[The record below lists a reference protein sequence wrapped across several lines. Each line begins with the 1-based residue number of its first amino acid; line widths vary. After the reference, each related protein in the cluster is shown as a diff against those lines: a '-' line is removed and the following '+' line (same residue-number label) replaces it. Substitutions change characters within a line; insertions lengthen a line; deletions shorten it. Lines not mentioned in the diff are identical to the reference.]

1 MKPSIA
7 VVICNYNKVAYLKGC
22 LNSLWPA
29 KKTWPAMKVFV
40 VDNASTDGSQDMIRQ
55 HYGEWVELIALTEN
69 TGGSGGFA
77 RGMQAA
83 MASDCEYTALL
94 DNDILLDV
102 DTLSLL
108 VDYLQQH
115 DRVGVAGAKICTM
128 DNPQKLQELGAFI
141 DWEHYGVRT
150 PLKGH
155 DDSDSLPE
163 VVNCDYVPACCL
175 VTRTRIIE
183 DIGTFDEAHFIY
195 WDDMDWCTRVKQAGY
210 EIHAIRKARVRHKM
224 GAVNATNTFS
234 NYYFERNRLRFFAK
248 YLSAEKFNNLIQVRL
263 KELPRQAFLSAKKGQ
278 SSQPLSCHLALYDF
292 AMQNWFAQPDN
303 IFTKSPYQWWDGIK
317 TDQVKAIVC
326 ANPESFT
333 AVLSSLSEVLGERE
347 VIGWESYLALG
358 KPEECIHLVEHVL
371 EATKVPSGY
380 LVDRFFNVCKASELK
395 HLKQAFEAYSS
406 IFNSIHAPVLAK
418 QLQAG
423 FAELR
428 ASFACDTK
436 GRV

>member
-29 KKTWPAMKVFV
+29 KKAWPAMKVFV

-83 MASDCEYTALL
+83 VASGCEYTALL
-94 DNDILLDV
+94 DNDILLDE
-102 DTLSLL
+102 DTISLL

-141 DWEHYGVRT
+141 DWQRFGVST

-155 DDSDSLPE
+155 DDTDSLPD

-183 DIGTFDEAHFIY
+183 NVGTFDEAHFIY
-195 WDDMDWCTRVKQAGY
+195 WDDMDWCTRVKQAGH
-210 EIHAIRKARVRHKM
+210 EIHAIRQARVRHKM

-248 YLSAEKFNNLIQVRL
+248 YLSVEKFTHFAEKRCQ
-263 KELPRQAFLSAKKGQ
+263 ELAQQAFFAYRKGQ
-278 SSQPLSCHLALYDF
+278 STQAVSAQSALLDFAAGNWFSQPD
-292 AMQNWFAQPDN
+292 
-303 IFTKSPYQWWDGIK
+303 
-317 TDQVKAIVC
+317 
-326 ANPESFT
+326 
-333 AVLSSLSEVLGERE
+333 AVLPKAEYSFINQLPKVPFYRVYGENELLCSQVVGELQKNRLPIISDNAVKKAADE
-347 VIGWESYLALG
+347 VINIWV
-358 KPEECIHLVEHVL
+358 VEHL
-371 EATKVPSGY
+371 
-380 LVDRFFNVCKASELK
+380 LDVDDEEGDYIIDSYFNVCPKDTLNELK
-395 HLKQAFEAYSS
+395 TVYQAFTM
-406 IFNSIHAPVLAK
+406 IFDAVETPVFYR
-418 QLQAG
+418 QLITGYQ
-423 FAELR
+423 ELR
-428 ASFACDTK
+428 GFNAK
-436 GRV
+436 